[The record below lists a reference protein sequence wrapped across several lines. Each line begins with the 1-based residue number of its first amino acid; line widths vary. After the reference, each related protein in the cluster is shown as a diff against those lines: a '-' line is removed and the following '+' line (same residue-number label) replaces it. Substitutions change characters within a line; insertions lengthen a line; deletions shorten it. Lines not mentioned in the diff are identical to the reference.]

1 LKPDGSLHS
10 VHHTLDEK
18 APGTNLSK
26 EEAQARAEV
35 FLRDRKDVNLQ
46 DWNLVETHSD
56 KKPTRTDHFFEWE
69 QKAALDAAAGQPVAA
84 GAHIRMQLQVQGDE
98 VSGYRIFIK
107 IPETWRDAESR
118 KTPAQLAQS
127 FGRVGGIAVALIAV
141 LVIFLRSLKS
151 PDVARVPWR
160 QLGKLSVLMLL
171 AGIATYVNR
180 APQLLMNYTTASP
193 LATFYIILFITMIF
207 IVAIYLAGAVLLL
220 GLSWF
225 FLERAF
231 GPGRIPAWR
240 GINAAYLRDA
250 FCVALFGSAAVMS
263 FNRLPALFARWPLLR
278 HSLGASVPGNLD
290 ALNPAVGALA
300 SSIAASF
307 LWVGLIGLAAGLIAA
322 YVRSVWMRAGLMIL
336 YAVLMATNVAT
347 PGAFYRE
354 VAFHLV
360 AVAAVWFGVTRIARF
375 NVLGYFLL
383 AAIIAL
389 VPAAIDLLE
398 QPNPYLHANGYAILA
413 IALAI
418 LAWPLML
425 WQRAGSA

>member
-1 LKPDGSLHS
+1 
-10 VHHTLDEK
+10 
-18 APGTNLSK
+18 
-26 EEAQARAEV
+26 
-35 FLRDRKDVNLQ
+35 VNLA

-56 KKPTRTDHFFEWE
+56 KKPARTDHTFEWE
-69 QKAALDAAAGQPVAA
+69 QKTALDAPPDQPAAT
-84 GAHIRMQLQVQGDE
+84 GAHIRTHLQVQGDE
-98 VSGYRIFIK
+98 VSGYRVFIK
-107 IPETWRDAESR
+107 VPETWRDAESR
-118 KTPAQLAQS
+118 KTPLQQAQS
-127 FGRVGGIAVALIAV
+127 FGVACGLGVALIAV
-141 LVIFLRSLKS
+141 LVIFFRSLKS

-160 QLGKLSVLMLL
+160 ALGKLSIFMLL

-207 IVAIYLAGAVLLL
+207 IVAFYLAGAVLLL

-231 GPGRIPAWR
+231 GPGRIPPWR
-240 GINAAYLRDA
+240 GMNAGYFRDA
-250 FCVALFGSAAVMS
+250 FCVALFGSAAVMGL
-263 FNRLPALFARWPLLR
+263 NRVPALFARWPLLR

-300 SSIAASF
+300 SSIAAAF

-322 YVRSVWMRAGLMIL
+322 YVRPVWMRASLLIL
-336 YAVLMATNVAT
+336 YAVLLATNVAT
-347 PGAFYRE
+347 PGGFFRE
-354 VAFHLV
+354 AAFHLV
-360 AVAAVWFGVTRIARF
+360 AIAAIWFGVAHIARF

-383 AAIIAL
+383 AATSTL
-389 VPAAIDLLE
+389 VPAAIELLE

-418 LAWPLML
+418 LAWPLMR